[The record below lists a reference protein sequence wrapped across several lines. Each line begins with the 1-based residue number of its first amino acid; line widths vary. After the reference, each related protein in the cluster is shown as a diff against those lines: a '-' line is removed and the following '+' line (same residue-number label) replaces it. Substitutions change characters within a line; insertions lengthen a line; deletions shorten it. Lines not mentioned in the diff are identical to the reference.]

1 MVSVDCLYVL
11 KLPICIFVSV
21 NKTFYN
27 PQLLFQLSG
36 GLGKAVTSQI
46 IVAVETLCD
55 WLFSCLVSSPKS
67 V

>member
-55 WLFSCLVSSPKS
+55 
-67 V
+67 